1 VIFDL
6 WDTLIA
12 WDDELGVAF
21 FAHVAEALG
30 ATPEETHAV
39 WDEGRPSRSSG
50 PMLDYLR
57 TIGLEGELADSIV
70 ERRRELARRAI
81 VPVEGAVE
89 TVREL
94 RARGL
99 KVGLL
104 SVCSDEVPAVWADTA
119 FAGIFDTE
127 VFSCDV
133 GLLKPD
139 PRIYALTCERLGVDP
154 GETLFVGDG
163 ANDELSGAERAGLRA
178 VQVQLHGEEPR
189 WPEAREWQGPR
200 ISAIPQVLELVRD
213 VS

>member
-1 VIFDL
+1 
-6 WDTLIA
+6 
-12 WDDELGVAF
+12 
-21 FAHVAEALG
+21 
-30 ATPEETHAV
+30 
-39 WDEGRPSRSSG
+39 
-50 PMLDYLR
+50 MLDYLR

-70 ERRRELARRAI
+70 ERRRELARQAI
-81 VPVEGAVE
+81 VPVDGAVE

-154 GETLFVGDG
+154 AETLFVGDG
-163 ANDELSGAERAGLRA
+163 ANDELAGAERAGLRA
-178 VQVQLHGEEPR
+178 VQVQLHDEEPR
-189 WPEAREWQGPR
+189 WPEARDWHGPR
-200 ISAIPQVLELVRD
+200 ISSIPQVLELV
-213 VS
+213 